1 MKSRTIKSVT
11 LFSCIVAIA
20 VVLHKCSM
28 DDTALTQTTYLYVYL
43 TIVPLFIAI
52 IFALN
57 NDNAFSIRRL
67 VYYIVTFIT
76 FCLVATYILPNL
88 SESILSLLEY
98 GIFTA
103 ILFLILSLVYTM
115 NSIYIKNRAD
125 ASLDIAFFGI
135 QCLLLLYIIHRQ
147 LKKNKPKKIVLFKGK
162 MFLDTEENVYLAN
175 SLDLHNDSDSPTI
188 KYSLS
193 FWVHIN
199 QPSKSKAVFPI
210 LLYGDEN
217 NPKPCINYMY
227 DVNEKKSVFNI
238 DFSGK
243 THNRDSTN
251 VNIIATH
258 QKWNNFVINYNGS
271 TVDVFLN
278 GILHKSISLTSN
290 MPIYSINDTIS
301 IGSDKL
307 KLNGAIAHVVFYHYT
322 LSSHQI
328 LGRYRVGVNT
338 INL

>member
-1 MKSRTIKSVT
+1 
-11 LFSCIVAIA
+11 
-20 VVLHKCSM
+20 M

-162 MFLDTEENVYLAN
+162 MFLDTEENV
-175 SLDLHNDSDSPTI
+175 
-188 KYSLS
+188 
-193 FWVHIN
+193 
-199 QPSKSKAVFPI
+199 
-210 LLYGDEN
+210 
-217 NPKPCINYMY
+217 
-227 DVNEKKSVFNI
+227 
-238 DFSGK
+238 
-243 THNRDSTN
+243 
-251 VNIIATH
+251 
-258 QKWNNFVINYNGS
+258 
-271 TVDVFLN
+271 
-278 GILHKSISLTSN
+278 
-290 MPIYSINDTIS
+290 
-301 IGSDKL
+301 
-307 KLNGAIAHVVFYHYT
+307 
-322 LSSHQI
+322 LSSSDQNERGI
-328 LGRYRVGVNT
+328 V
-338 INL
+338 